1 MKKIIKLYR
10 NSEKLFRIQTALPI
24 LMKLGSFDLHFYSK
38 RKNLRKSIRS
48 APRTEILNVK
58 VNDYLS

>member
-24 LMKLGSFDLHFYSK
+24 LMKLGSFDAFLLETKESV
-38 RKNLRKSIRS
+38 RKSIRS